1 MSIVLFKH
9 SLNAVF
15 VKDLR
20 STVLYINEI
29 KRSLFIRSIIFSK
42 FSFSYQF
49 LQLFNFKLSIM
60 SSTVVLTEFDAV
72 ARDLALIRNIR
83 RSRDRFR
90 KNSVVDLNLDLM
102 ISILSSSS
110 SAINSRTIRRAHA
123 DFARRK
129 KDSNC
134 LRCAKNAD
142 AC

>member
-1 MSIVLFKH
+1 
-9 SLNAVF
+9 
-15 VKDLR
+15 
-20 STVLYINEI
+20 
-29 KRSLFIRSIIFSK
+29 
-42 FSFSYQF
+42 
-49 LQLFNFKLSIM
+49 M
-60 SSTVVLTEFDAV
+60 SSTVVFTEFDVV

-110 SAINSRTIRRAHA
+110 STVNSKTIRRARA

>member
-1 MSIVLFKH
+1 
-9 SLNAVF
+9 
-15 VKDLR
+15 
-20 STVLYINEI
+20 
-29 KRSLFIRSIIFSK
+29 
-42 FSFSYQF
+42 
-49 LQLFNFKLSIM
+49 M

-110 SAINSRTIRRAHA
+110 SAVNSKAIRRAHV